1 MLTFDQQGFWMIQ
14 LGQVLGVIDE
24 HAQPFIN
31 LVFSMTSFVP
41 EDLEI
46 ILNQFTALG
55 DIFCCL
61 HLIPS

>member
-1 MLTFDQQGFWMIQ
+1 MIQ
-14 LGQVLGVIDE
+14 LGQVLGVLDE
-24 HAQPFIN
+24 HAQLFIN